1 MRDSHFRT
9 WLPLRSADR
18 AEDEARLSP
27 FQSMD
32 PDTMKVAELR
42 VELSR
47 RGAETA
53 GLKAVLKERLKGL
66 IAAGVGAAGAA
77 AAASPDGTADGLD
90 EGGNDGGGRW
100 MDVDDTRGGDD
111 AAMDEDSAL
120 GPQEDLLPQV
130 DGMTKFSLN
139 GVDAILSR
147 TPESGMWAALRIAKN
162 GGEIEYQIR
171 AHATGV

>member
-1 MRDSHFRT
+1 
-9 WLPLRSADR
+9 
-18 AEDEARLSP
+18 
-27 FQSMD
+27 
-32 PDTMKVAELR
+32 
-42 VELSR
+42 
-47 RGAETA
+47 
-53 GLKAVLKERLKGL
+53 
-66 IAAGVGAAGAA
+66 
-77 AAASPDGTADGLD
+77 
-90 EGGNDGGGRW
+90 

-120 GPQEDLLPQV
+120 GPQEDLPQV
-130 DGMTKFSLN
+130 DGTAKFSLN

>member
-1 MRDSHFRT
+1 MNNE
-9 WLPLRSADR
+9 LLK
-18 AEDEARLSP
+18 DE
-27 FQSMD
+27 
-32 PDTMKVAELR
+32 
-42 VELSR
+42 
-47 RGAETA
+47 
-53 GLKAVLKERLKGL
+53 
-66 IAAGVGAAGAA
+66 GAA
-77 AAASPDGTADGLD
+77 AAASPRASPDGTADGLD

>member
-53 GLKAVLKERLKGL
+53 GLKAALKERLKGL
-66 IAAGVGAAGAA
+66 IAAGVGAA
-77 AAASPDGTADGLD
+77 
-90 EGGNDGGGRW
+90 
-100 MDVDDTRGGDD
+100 
-111 AAMDEDSAL
+111 
-120 GPQEDLLPQV
+120 
-130 DGMTKFSLN
+130 
-139 GVDAILSR
+139 
-147 TPESGMWAALRIAKN
+147 
-162 GGEIEYQIR
+162 R
-171 AHATGV
+171 AP

>member
-1 MRDSHFRT
+1 
-9 WLPLRSADR
+9 
-18 AEDEARLSP
+18 
-27 FQSMD
+27 
-32 PDTMKVAELR
+32 MKVAELR

-77 AAASPDGTADGLD
+77 SPDGTADGLD
-90 EGGNDGGGRW
+90 EGGNGGGGRW